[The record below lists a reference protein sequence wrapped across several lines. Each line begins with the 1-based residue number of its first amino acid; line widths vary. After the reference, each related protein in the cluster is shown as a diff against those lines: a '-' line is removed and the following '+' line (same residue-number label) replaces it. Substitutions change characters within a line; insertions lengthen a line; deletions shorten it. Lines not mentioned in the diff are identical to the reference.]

1 MEPTPVGAGAS
12 TPVRGA
18 HPRRALRDLFSDL
31 DERGIRATPRAVA
44 AALWSFTNANGGSW
58 PSQRRLARM
67 TGRCERTVRSAVREL
82 EAAGVILRRVPD
94 LRMRRVRHATTVYR
108 LLVGDAPPLGAQRAE
123 PPAVLVDAAAR
134 VAALVARD
142 LVEPVELVDDS
153 VPTACEADDQVPDEM
168 PAAPIAR
175 APEAVE
181 RDDDHEDQV
190 PVDLV
195 AAVELDDEP
204 ALNARAPEAVE
215 LVVPLDLVADPEPP
229 SVEFLPPEAVDLVGI
244 ESADLVVPVEAVEL
258 VDAAQPGAR
267 PIETS
272 TGKGFAREDSAY
284 LPSADLDGAPRELV
298 DATPEEPPLVVPVVE
313 REEPPAITGNGCR
326 IRETPNTPTAE
337 LRARAVD
344 DAADLVV
351 PVGRPRGASRRLHR
365 PTPPPPRGG
374 PVRAFVVPAAAST
387 RAAPS
392 APAAEPPTRPTATTP
407 PPALAAAAAR
417 CAALARRR

>member
-1 MEPTPVGAGAS
+1 MEATALPAVAS
-12 TPVRGA
+12 SGLRGVHPRGA
-18 HPRRALRDLFSDL
+18 LRALFSDL
-31 DERGIRATPRAVA
+31 DARGIHATPRAVA

-108 LLVGDAPPLGAQRAE
+108 LLVGDAPPLSAQRAE

-134 VAALVARD
+134 VAALVGR
-142 LVEPVELVDDS
+142 ELV
-153 VPTACEADDQVPDEM
+153 VPIEM
-168 PAAPIAR
+168 PEAVDLDGVPEAVDLDGV
-175 APEAVE
+175 PEAVE
-181 RDDDHEDQV
+181 LH
-190 PVDLV
+190 
-195 AAVELDDEP
+195 
-204 ALNARAPEAVE
+204 ARAPEAVE

-244 ESADLVVPVEAVEL
+244 ESADLDGAPREL
-258 VDAAQPGAR
+258 VDAVQPGAR

-298 DATPEEPPLVVPVVE
+298 DATPEEPPLVVPVE
-313 REEPPAITGNGCR
+313 REEPPAITGNDCR
-326 IRETPNTPTAE
+326 IRETPNTLTAE

-392 APAAEPPTRPTATTP
+392 APAAEPPTRSTATTP

>member
-1 MEPTPVGAGAS
+1 MEATALPAVAS
-12 TPVRGA
+12 SGLRGVHPRGA
-18 HPRRALRDLFSDL
+18 LRALFSDL

-82 EAAGVILRRVPD
+82 EAAGVIVRRVPD

-134 VAALVARD
+134 VAALVGRD
-142 LVEPVELVDDS
+142 LVVPVELVDDS
-153 VPTACEADDQVPDEM
+153 APVARACEADEM
-168 PAAPIAR
+168 PDGPIAR
-175 APEAVE
+175 ACEAV
-181 RDDDHEDQV
+181 
-190 PVDLV
+190 
-195 AAVELDDEP
+195 
-204 ALNARAPEAVE
+204 
-215 LVVPLDLVADPEPP
+215 DLVADPEPP

-244 ESADLVVPVEAVEL
+244 ESADLDGAPREL
-258 VDAAQPGAR
+258 VDAVQPGAR
-267 PIETS
+267 PVETS
-272 TGKGFAREDSAY
+272 TGKGFARDDSAY
-284 LPSADLDGAPRELV
+284 PPSADLDGAPRELV
-298 DATPEEPPLVVPVVE
+298 DAAPEEPPLVVPVE
-313 REEPPAITGNGCR
+313 AAPITGNGCR

-337 LRARAVD
+337 QRARPID
-344 DAADLVV
+344 DAAALAV
-351 PVGRPRGASRRLHR
+351 PVGRLRGASRRLQR

-392 APAAEPPTRPTATTP
+392 APAAEPPTRPTAPTP

>member
-134 VAALVARD
+134 VAALVGRE
-142 LVEPVELVDDS
+142 LVVPVEMPEAVDLDG
-153 VPTACEADDQVPDEM
+153 V
-168 PAAPIAR
+168 
-175 APEAVE
+175 PEAVE
-181 RDDDHEDQV
+181 LH
-190 PVDLV
+190 
-195 AAVELDDEP
+195 
-204 ALNARAPEAVE
+204 ARAPEAVE
-215 LVVPLDLVADPEPP
+215 LVVPVELVADPEPP
-229 SVEFLPPEAVDLVGI
+229 SVEFLPPEAVDLDG
-244 ESADLVVPVEAVEL
+244 VPEL
-258 VDAAQPGAR
+258 VDAVQPGAR
-267 PIETS
+267 PVETS

-298 DATPEEPPLVVPVVE
+298 DATPEEPPLVVPV
-313 REEPPAITGNGCR
+313 
-326 IRETPNTPTAE
+326 
-337 LRARAVD
+337 AV
-344 DAADLVV
+344 
-351 PVGRPRGASRRLHR
+351 
-365 PTPPPPRGG
+365 
-374 PVRAFVVPAAAST
+374 ST

-392 APAAEPPTRPTATTP
+392 ATAAEPPTRPTAPTP

>member
-1 MEPTPVGAGAS
+1 MEATALPAVAS
-12 TPVRGA
+12 SGLRGVHPRGA
-18 HPRRALRDLFSDL
+18 LRALFSDL
-31 DERGIRATPRAVA
+31 DERGIHATPRAVA
-44 AALWSFTNANGGSW
+44 AALWSFTNANGGCW

-67 TGRCERTVRSAVREL
+67 TGRCERTVRSAVKAL
-82 EAAGVILRRVPD
+82 EAAGVIVRRVPD
-94 LRMRRVRHATTVYR
+94 LRMRRVRHATTAYR

-134 VAALVARD
+134 VAALVGRD
-142 LVEPVELVDDS
+142 LVAPVEMPADS
-153 VPTACEADDQVPDEM
+153 VPAARAPEADDRVPDEM
-168 PAAPIAR
+168 PAAPIAC
-175 APEAVE
+175 APEAADIV
-181 RDDDHEDQV
+181 V
-190 PVDLV
+190 PVG
-195 AAVELDDEP
+195 
-204 ALNARAPEAVE
+204 
-215 LVVPLDLVADPEPP
+215 LVADPEPP

-244 ESADLVVPVEAVEL
+244 ESADLDGAPREL
-258 VDAAQPGAR
+258 VDAVQPGAR

-298 DATPEEPPLVVPVVE
+298 DAAP
-313 REEPPAITGNGCR
+313 EEPPAITGNGCR

-351 PVGRPRGASRRLHR
+351 PVGRPRGAPRRLHR

-374 PVRAFVVPAAAST
+374 PVRAFVVPAVAST

-392 APAAEPPTRPTATTP
+392 APSPEPPTRSTATTP
-407 PPALAAAAAR
+407 PPSLAAAAGR
-417 CAALARRR
+417 CAALARSRRP

>member
-1 MEPTPVGAGAS
+1 
-12 TPVRGA
+12 VRGA

-31 DERGIRATPRAVA
+31 DARGIHATPRAVA
-44 AALWSFTNANGGSW
+44 AALWSFTNANGGCW

-134 VAALVARD
+134 VAALVGRD
-142 LVEPVELVDDS
+142 LVAPVE
-153 VPTACEADDQVPDEM
+153 M
-168 PAAPIAR
+168 
-175 APEAVE
+175 PEAV
-181 RDDDHEDQV
+181 DLDGV
-190 PVDLV
+190 PE
-195 AAVELDDEP
+195 AAEFH
-204 ALNARAPEAVE
+204 AFHARAPEAVE
-215 LVVPLDLVADPEPP
+215 LVVPVDLVADPEPP
-229 SVEFLPPEAVDLVGI
+229 LVEFLPPEAVDLDG
-244 ESADLVVPVEAVEL
+244 VPEL
-258 VDAAQPGAR
+258 VDAVQPGAR

-272 TGKGFAREDSAY
+272 TGKGFAREDSAD
-284 LPSADLDGAPRELV
+284 LPSADLDGVPHELV
-298 DATPEEPPLVVPVVE
+298 DAAPEEPPLVVPVE
-313 REEPPAITGNGCR
+313 REEPPAITGSRCR
-326 IRETPNTPTAE
+326 ISEPTNTLTAE
-337 LRARAVD
+337 QRARPID

-351 PVGRPRGASRRLHR
+351 PVGRPRGAPRRLQR

-374 PVRAFVVPAAAST
+374 PVRAFVVPVAAST

-392 APAAEPPTRPTATTP
+392 APAAEPPTRSTATTP

>member
-18 HPRRALRDLFSDL
+18 QPRRALRDLFSDL

-134 VAALVARD
+134 VAALVGRD

-244 ESADLVVPVEAVEL
+244 ELADIVVPVEAVEL
-258 VDAAQPGAR
+258 VDAA
-267 PIETS
+267 
-272 TGKGFAREDSAY
+272 
-284 LPSADLDGAPRELV
+284 
-298 DATPEEPPLVVPVVE
+298 PEEPPLVVPAVE
-313 REEPPAITGNGCR
+313 REEPPAITGNDCR
-326 IRETPNTPTAE
+326 IREPTNTPTAE
-337 LRARAVD
+337 QRARPID
-344 DAADLVV
+344 DAAALVV

-374 PVRAFVVPAAAST
+374 PVRAFVVPVAVST

-392 APAAEPPTRPTATTP
+392 APAAEPPTRSTATTP

>member
-1 MEPTPVGAGAS
+1 M
-12 TPVRGA
+12 RGA

-31 DERGIRATPRAVA
+31 DARGIHATPRAVA
-44 AALWSFTNANGGSW
+44 VAIWSHANASGGCW

-67 TGRCERTVRSAVREL
+67 TGRCERTVRSAVRAL

-142 LVEPVELVDDS
+142 
-153 VPTACEADDQVPDEM
+153 
-168 PAAPIAR
+168 
-175 APEAVE
+175 
-181 RDDDHEDQV
+181 HE
-190 PVDLV
+190 
-195 AAVELDDEP
+195 ET
-204 ALNARAPEAVE
+204 
-215 LVVPLDLVADPEPP
+215 PLDLVADPEPP
-229 SVEFLPPEAVDLVGI
+229 SVEFLPPEAVELDG
-244 ESADLVVPVEAVEL
+244 VPEM
-258 VDAAQPGAR
+258 VDAVQPGAR

-272 TGKGFAREDSAY
+272 TGKGFAREDSAD

-298 DATPEEPPLVVPVVE
+298 DAAPEETPLVVPVE
-313 REEPPAITGNGCR
+313 TAPITGNGCR

-351 PVGRPRGASRRLHR
+351 PVGRLRGAPRRLQR

-374 PVRAFVVPAAAST
+374 PVRAFVVPVAAST

-392 APAAEPPTRPTATTP
+392 ATAAEPPTRSTAPTP

-417 CAALARRR
+417 CAALARRRRP

>member
-1 MEPTPVGAGAS
+1 M
-12 TPVRGA
+12 
-18 HPRRALRDLFSDL
+18 
-31 DERGIRATPRAVA
+31 
-44 AALWSFTNANGGSW
+44 
-58 PSQRRLARM
+58 
-67 TGRCERTVRSAVREL
+67 RSAVREL

-108 LLVGDAPPLGAQRAE
+108 LLVGDAPPLSAQRAE

-134 VAALVARD
+134 VAALVGRD
-142 LVEPVELVDDS
+142 LEE
-153 VPTACEADDQVPDEM
+153 PDEM

-181 RDDDHEDQV
+181 F
-190 PVDLV
+190 
-195 AAVELDDEP
+195 
-204 ALNARAPEAVE
+204 
-215 LVVPLDLVADPEPP
+215 VVPLDLAADPEPP
-229 SVEFLPPEAVDLVGI
+229 LVEFLPPEAVDLDG
-244 ESADLVVPVEAVEL
+244 VPEL
-258 VDAAQPGAR
+258 VDAIQPGAR

-344 DAADLVV
+344 DAAALVV
-351 PVGRPRGASRRLHR
+351 PVGRLRGAPRRLHR
-365 PTPPPPRGG
+365 PAPLPPRGG

-392 APAAEPPTRPTATTP
+392 ATAAEPPTRSTATTP